1 MKTLFFFFLSI
12 ASLAGC
18 APQSSDFQPSVQAD
32 TTKLKGPYQYLAL
45 GDSYTIGQSVD
56 TTQSFPYQL
65 KLQLLSRG
73 YLVNNPKIIATT
85 GWTTNDLIN
94 GITQARL
101 TQTYDFVTLLI
112 GVNNQYQGLSQ
123 ADYRTQFVQLLNSA
137 IGFAKG
143 NKLHVFVLSIPDYS
157 VTPFANGLNQANI
170 AAQINQFNYI
180 NQDESTKAGVNYLN
194 ITDISRMA
202 ATDPTLV
209 AIDGLHPSGKM
220 YALWDAQLAP
230 LVVAQLK

>member
-56 TTQSFPYQL
+56 STQSFPYQL

-170 AAQINQFNYI
+170 AAQINQFNSI

-194 ITDISRMA
+194 VTDISRIA

-220 YALWDAQLAP
+220 YALWDVQLAP